1 MIFWAHQVGPFVT
14 QNCPIYFKL
23 RPKCSNY
30 GSKYE
35 VCLLCLVFKCRCF
48 VSLLSRRSRLRQRLN
63 AMGLSICWLVVI
75 VIVKKQYVT
84 RTKSTHK
91 QTSKRILS
99 VCLSPQCKN
108 AIFSKTKQF
117 RAMVSIDELQKSYRG
132 FQWTHYWTHKIQ
144 DGGDP
149 PSWKSTW
156 SHFFLPIERG
166 RSDLDKISETGAGW
180 RVDCGD
186 MVEIETR
193 SRIPIWQTFGRIQ
206 WPVIPE
212 PRITLQGAATW
223 WIQCHEPHEPEP
235 HATLHGERM
244 SFAILQN
251 VFRSIY
257 FFLNAVLVF
266 GERGLSYRLR
276 YTRLLQARIRFQ
288 FMIPQESH
296 ELESNIRWNI
306 LTTRVVCNFVIILT
320 KSKFVLKNSD
330 VKQKLLV
337 HRNVPLFVCAT
348 SKYVR
353 VNPLKKWRLQ

>member
-132 FQWTHYWTHKIQ
+132 FQ
-144 DGGDP
+144 
-149 PSWKSTW
+149 
-156 SHFFLPIERG
+156 
-166 RSDLDKISETGAGW
+166 
-180 RVDCGD
+180 
-186 MVEIETR
+186 
-193 SRIPIWQTFGRIQ
+193 
-206 WPVIPE
+206 
-212 PRITLQGAATW
+212 
-223 WIQCHEPHEPEP
+223 
-235 HATLHGERM
+235 
-244 SFAILQN
+244 
-251 VFRSIY
+251 
-257 FFLNAVLVF
+257 
-266 GERGLSYRLR
+266 
-276 YTRLLQARIRFQ
+276 
-288 FMIPQESH
+288 
-296 ELESNIRWNI
+296 
-306 LTTRVVCNFVIILT
+306 
-320 KSKFVLKNSD
+320 
-330 VKQKLLV
+330 
-337 HRNVPLFVCAT
+337 
-348 SKYVR
+348 
-353 VNPLKKWRLQ
+353 